1 MGGVQAKTVL
11 LPSEHQRNVLNPSTF
26 WNIEK
31 TFASADMREK
41 KAFWSFH
48 VASISIWYDLTPPRL
63 SFLARPEGE
72 RERERKAKSQGTI
85 SIGKHRLRTSAHV
98 WTVQGGRREKYKR
111 WGNAAYADFQF
122 SPLLSL
128 FLVRENL
135 WELGGRGKRGQCGWE
150 KICSRGTYG
159 YDKIGEE
166 RERERARERVRNSDN
181 CHALAER

>member
-111 WGNAAYADFQF
+111 WGNAAYAPNWTLHTQSRHQLAHIPCKFRLILQTSFTFQV
-122 SPLLSL
+122 PKVL
-128 FLVRENL
+128 
-135 WELGGRGKRGQCGWE
+135 
-150 KICSRGTYG
+150 
-159 YDKIGEE
+159 
-166 RERERARERVRNSDN
+166 
-181 CHALAER
+181 